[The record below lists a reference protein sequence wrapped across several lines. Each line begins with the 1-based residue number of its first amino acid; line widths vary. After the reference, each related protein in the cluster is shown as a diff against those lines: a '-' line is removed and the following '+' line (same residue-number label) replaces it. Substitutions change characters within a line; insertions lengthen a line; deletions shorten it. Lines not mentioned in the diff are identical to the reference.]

1 MSREQETATTIERL
15 LDRHESED
23 LEFKRARGGLPNSI
37 WETYSAFANTHGG
50 LIVLGVEELE
60 DGRYALARL
69 SREDAEKLKHTL
81 WREIRN
87 QQKVNACILSEK
99 HVIIEEV
106 EGSYLLLIQVPQA
119 PRELRPIYIGT
130 QADSGTY
137 RRRSEGDFLCTPS
150 EVRRMY
156 ADSDLAPP
164 ADSRILWNFTWD
176 DIDLSSVKQ
185 YRVLFTQTKPS
196 HPWITKDDQG
206 LMEMLGGYRSDRET
220 GEEGFTLA
228 GLLMFG
234 KHESITDPDCA
245 PHFFLDYQ
253 EQIGQDN
260 ELRWIDRICSD
271 GSWPSNLFQ
280 FYRRVLPKLQ
290 ESLPTPFILDGNQ
303 RRENT
308 PAHEALREAFV
319 NCCVHADYREASPL
333 KVLRSPSYILFSNP
347 GAMLIS
353 RSQYIEGGQ
362 SICRNPSLQRMFM
375 MIGAAER
382 AGSGTGKIFQGWE
395 SIGRQRPNPQERDNP
410 SVVELYMPLDSLLD
424 PKIEQALEQLLGEDT
439 WHRLSPDERNV
450 LYITYTEEGI
460 TNHGRIRSSLSIHR
474 ADVTRLLQ
482 HLVQE
487 GLLSPQGHGR
497 GTIYRLETNV
507 DAPEANVDSPEMN
520 VDSPEANVDSSETN
534 VDRPRT
540 RIPFE
545 VLRSIIMKYCTD
557 NWRSVQEIASY
568 TGKTTIY
575 LRNHILPKLY
585 PHLDRQYPSESHPNQ
600 KYRTKPYED

>member
-1 MSREQETATTIERL
+1 MSREQETTTSIERL

-50 LIVLGVEELE
+50 LIVLGVEELK
-60 DGRYALARL
+60 DGRYALAGL

-87 QQKVNACILSEK
+87 KQKVNTCILSEE

-106 EGSYLLLIQVPQA
+106 DGSYLLLIQVPQA
-119 PRELRPIYIGT
+119 PKELRPIYVGT

-137 RRRSEGDFLCTPS
+137 QRRSEGDFRCTPS

-156 ADSDLAPP
+156 ADSALAHP
-164 ADSRILWNFTWD
+164 ADSRILRNFTWD

-185 YRVLFTQTKPS
+185 YRLLFAQTKPS

-220 GEEGFTLA
+220 GEKGFTLA

-234 KHESITDPDCA
+234 KPESITDPDCA

-333 KVLRSPSYILFSNP
+333 KVLRSPSCILFSNP
-347 GAMLIS
+347 GTMLIS
-353 RSQYIEGGQ
+353 RSQYIKGGQ
-362 SICRNPSLQRMFM
+362 SVCRNPSLQKMFM

-382 AGSGTGKIFQGWE
+382 AGSGTDKIFKGWE
-395 SIGRQRPNPQERDNP
+395 SIGRQRPNPQEKDNP

-424 PKIEQALEQLLGEDT
+424 PKVEQALEQLLGEDT

-450 LYITYTEEGI
+450 LYITYTEGV
-460 TNHGRIRSSLSIHR
+460 TNHDRIRSSLSIHR
-474 ADVTRLLQ
+474 ADVTLLLQ

-487 GLLSPQGHGR
+487 GLLSSQGHGR
-497 GTIYRLETNV
+497 GTTYRL
-507 DAPEANVDSPEMN
+507 EANVDT
-520 VDSPEANVDSSETN
+520 PEANVDSSETN
-534 VDRPRT
+534 VDSSEANVDRPEANVDRPRT

-545 VLRSIIMKYCTD
+545 ALRSIIMEYCTD

-568 TGKTTIY
+568 TGKTTSY

-600 KYRTKPYED
+600 KYRTKPHED